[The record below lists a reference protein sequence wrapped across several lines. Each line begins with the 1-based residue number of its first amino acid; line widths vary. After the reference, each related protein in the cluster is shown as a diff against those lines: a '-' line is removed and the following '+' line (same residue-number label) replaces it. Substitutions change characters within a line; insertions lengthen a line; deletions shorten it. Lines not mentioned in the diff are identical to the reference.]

1 MEDEAKE
8 LLILKIMAKVY
19 EISTKTNHDILA
31 TYCGSVNTLDL
42 QISKNGRKYGEEKEY
57 KQVWLNE
64 ETTLD
69 ELKKVLEGLKEYEK
83 GEEQCQED

>member
-19 EISTKTNHDILA
+19 EISTKTKHDVLA

-42 QISKNGRKYGEEKEY
+42 QISKNGWKYEGEKEY
-57 KQVWLNE
+57 KPIWLNE
-64 ETTLD
+64 ETALD
-69 ELKKVLEGLKEYEK
+69 ELKKVLEDLKEYEK